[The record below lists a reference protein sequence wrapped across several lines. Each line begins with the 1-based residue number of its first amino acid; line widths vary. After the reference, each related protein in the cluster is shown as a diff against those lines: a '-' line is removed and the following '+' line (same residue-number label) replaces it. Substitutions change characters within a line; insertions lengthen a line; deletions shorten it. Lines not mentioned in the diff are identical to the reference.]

1 MTKAVVRD
9 SSRSSGVLVIEQSDA
24 GSPAPGQLRV
34 RMLMAPVNPADRL
47 TIAGLY
53 RPLDELPEII
63 GAEGAGVVEACG
75 TGVDAIAPG
84 DRVILLSR
92 GNWVSRRLVPA
103 HDVVRVPALLPVEQ
117 AAMLRINPAT
127 AWRMLDRLG
136 LETGE
141 GLVQNAAG
149 SSVARWVRRLAERR
163 GLEVVN
169 VGRPGAASGDLVP
182 DGEDLAERVAAAAGG
197 AVVKGAL
204 DAVAGAMTG
213 RLAAC
218 LDRGCRIL
226 VYGHLSGEP
235 CLIPSTLLTTREL
248 AVSGFSLRPAEEGE
262 SPERRAALYAELAEL
277 AAQAPEPVAG
287 IFPLDEVEAAV
298 AAAGA
303 AGRRGRILLRLDA

>member
-9 SSRSSGVLVIEQSDA
+9 SSRSAGVSLVERSDA
-24 GSPAPGQLRV
+24 GALAPGQLRV

-47 TIAGLY
+47 TIAGRY
-53 RPLDELPEII
+53 RQLDKLAEIV
-63 GAEGAGVVEACG
+63 GAEGAGIVEDCG
-75 TGVDAIAPG
+75 PGVDSIAPG
-84 DRVILLSR
+84 DHVILMSR

-103 HDVVRVPALLPVEQ
+103 DDVVRMPDSLPVEQ

-127 AWRMLDRLG
+127 ASRMLDRLG
-136 LETGE
+136 LGPGE
-141 GLVQNAAG
+141 WLVQDAAG

-169 VGRPGAASGDLVP
+169 VGRSDSASGDLVA
-182 DGEDLAERVAAAAGG
+182 DGEDLAKRVAAAAGG
-197 AVVKGAL
+197 AAVRGAL
-204 DAVAGAMTG
+204 DAVAGTMTG

-218 LDRGCRIL
+218 LGRGGRII

-235 CLIPSTLLTTREL
+235 CEIPSTLLTTCEL
-248 AVSGFSLRPAEEGE
+248 HLSGFSLRPAEEGE
-262 SPERRAALYAELAEL
+262 EPERRAALYAELAEL

-287 IFPLDEVEAAV
+287 IFPLDEVEAAL